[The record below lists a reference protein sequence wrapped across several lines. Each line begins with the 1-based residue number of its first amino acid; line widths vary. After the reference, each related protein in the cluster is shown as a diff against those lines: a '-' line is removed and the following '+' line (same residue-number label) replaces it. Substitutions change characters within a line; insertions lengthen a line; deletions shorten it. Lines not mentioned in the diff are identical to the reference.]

1 MNNKLLS
8 FLGIT
13 RKSGNI
19 IFGMDSVK
27 KEILNDKIRL
37 LLITKDISEN
47 SFGEISQTA
56 NEHNI
61 QMLKIDVTKD
71 EINNATGKY
80 AAIMGISNENFSKK
94 IISLVTENIEQNEN
108 TIREEFNI

>member
-61 QMLKIDVTKD
+61 QMLKINVTKD